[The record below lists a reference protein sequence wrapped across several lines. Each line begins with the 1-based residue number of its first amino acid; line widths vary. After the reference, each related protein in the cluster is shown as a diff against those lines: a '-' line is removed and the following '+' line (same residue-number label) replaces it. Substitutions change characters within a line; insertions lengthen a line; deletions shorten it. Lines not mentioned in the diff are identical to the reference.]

1 MIEMFIKSNY
11 QLLFRIIVFLVAI
24 AAIIWFIWRTS
35 SKVKNKKRGTRIL
48 RDKRKEIIYEV
59 IKNSED
65 FSEKKAAELL
75 QVSVAEA
82 RRYFT
87 ELVKE
92 EKIVIVEDFNQTPLY
107 KIKEK

>member
-1 MIEMFIKSNY
+1 MIEIFIKSNY
-11 QLLFRIIVFLVAI
+11 QLLFYAIVFLVAV
-24 AAIIWFIWRTS
+24 AAIVWFIWRTS
-35 SKVKNKKRGTRIL
+35 SKVKNRKRGIRIL

-65 FSEKKAAELL
+65 LSEKKAAELL
-75 QVSVAEA
+75 QISVAEA
-82 RRYFT
+82 RRYLT

-92 EKIVIVEDFNQTPLY
+92 EKIIIAEDFNQTPSY